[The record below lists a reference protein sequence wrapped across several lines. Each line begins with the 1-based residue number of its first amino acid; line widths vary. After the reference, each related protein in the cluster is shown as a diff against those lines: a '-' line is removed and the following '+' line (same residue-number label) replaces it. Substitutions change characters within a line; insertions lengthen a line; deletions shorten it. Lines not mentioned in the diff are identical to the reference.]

1 MKITRK
7 RTLVAVIAALIIILG
22 CASVKMGKDEP
33 SRALV
38 TADSVVHS
46 VQDITPLLTEALQ
59 DIKDSNQCDNFI
71 LFVHGRGKHPGKA
84 FRQRLLTDLESDYSA
99 RVIMFH
105 WPSWEGAL
113 AFPEP
118 AARAAAGDF
127 ADVLKAVE
135 SFKRDR
141 ADLVNN
147 VKFTL
152 LTHSMGSLVLE
163 ETIRRQPDE
172 PLGSLFDTV
181 VISAPASYTKDH
193 AEWVDRL
200 FLSDQIYILING
212 EDPVLGSAGVR
223 EMGRRLGKGL
233 KSRGKPVALSNRA
246 KYIDATHL
254 LLLHRY
260 YLHRNLRWS
269 PALKRFLDQ
278 VLNGAR
284 PTLDTDDQVVKIHKQ
299 KVS

>member
-7 RTLVAVIAALIIILG
+7 RTLVAIIAALIIILG
-22 CASVKMGKDEP
+22 CTSVKLGKKESP
-33 SRALV
+33 RSLV
-38 TADSVVHS
+38 MADGTIHPVA
-46 VQDITPLLTEALQ
+46 DITPLLTETLE
-59 DIKDSNQCDNFI
+59 DIKRSDQCDNLI

-113 AFPEP
+113 AFPEE
-118 AARAAAGDF
+118 AARGAAGDF
-127 ADVLKAVE
+127 THVLAAIQL
-135 SFKRDR
+135 FKQTH
-141 ADLVNN
+141 ADLIGDVR
-147 VKFTL
+147 FTL

-163 ETIRRQPDE
+163 ETILSQRGK
-172 PLGSLFDTV
+172 PLESLFDTV

-193 AEWVDRL
+193 AEWVDKL
-200 FLSDQIYILING
+200 FLSDDIYILING

-233 KSRGKPVALSNRA
+233 KSRGQPVALSSRA

-278 VLNGAR
+278 VLNGER
-284 PTLDTDDQVVKIHKQ
+284 PTLDPDEQVVNIHKQ
-299 KVS
+299 TTS